1 MLEVCG
7 VTRCRRRISLCLH
20 LIIKAHFILYVIC
33 LQLHVYHTGC
43 TSRCNG
49 LQRVRR
55 IRQHVL
61 PIYFF
66 WKKMGG
72 MGVQFLWTLQYKTN
86 QVVWLL
92 VCNHRHAF
100 THNCMHRMNRIHPIH
115 AIAHMTTHLLH
126 LLSSSRVFRSVSLE
140 VELEFVL
147 YCFVFAFDF
156 CLCLFFFLFG
166 LFVLFVVAVDFFFAG
181 WRLSKGFAHIYPGV
195 LLLSFFLLIF
205 NMNPHRQEFASKT
218 VRIIP
223 STCRGA
229 LHMFGPSTLSHF
241 THLKCLHRKRS

>member
-1 MLEVCG
+1 MQAPNQFVFALNYKG
-7 VTRCRRRISLCLH
+7 ALH
-20 LIIKAHFILYVIC
+20 IIC
-33 LQLHVYHTGC
+33 LKLHVYHTGC

-100 THNCMHRMNRIHPIH
+100 THNCMHHMDRIHPIH
-115 AIAHMTTHLLH
+115 AIVHMATHLLH

-147 YCFVFAFDF
+147 FCIVLFSLLIFVFAYSFSFSVCLF
-156 CLCLFFFLFG
+156 CLLL
-166 LFVLFVVAVDFFFAG
+166 LLIFFFAG
-181 WRLSKGFAHIYPGV
+181 WRLSTDFAHIYPGV
-195 LLLSFFLLIF
+195 LLLSFFLSF
-205 NMNPHRQEFASKT
+205 F
-218 VRIIP
+218 
-223 STCRGA
+223 
-229 LHMFGPSTLSHF
+229 
-241 THLKCLHRKRS
+241 